1 MFISHIYQILVQN
14 IFAIA
19 VDFFHNSSIF
29 AMRNNYTNSF
39 MSNFIPNLSVDCVIF
54 GYHGQ
59 SLNVLLS
66 KRTLVDSDNQTL
78 LIDDYTILG
87 HHVYEGENV
96 DAAASRVLM
105 DKTGLNN
112 IYLQQFYTFGD
123 TNRLMA
129 AKDQLWL
136 KTKFPMVVNHVV
148 SVAYYSLVDS
158 SKVHPDID
166 HQDSKWFSVDNLP
179 ELGFDHRRMIDMAL
193 EFLRHKLR
201 QEPVGFELLPE
212 KFTLA
217 QLQGLYEV
225 ILGVTLDRR
234 NFRKKVNQMKYVI
247 PLDERKKGVAHK
259 PPQYYIFSWDVYDRT
274 RKEKFAWSY

>member
-1 MFISHIYQILVQN
+1 LLIEFFIFLLICCR
-14 IFAIA
+14 IA
-19 VDFFHNSSIF
+19 LSLQCVFDTHYII
-29 AMRNNYTNSF
+29 
-39 MSNFIPNLSVDCVIF
+39 MSKFIPNLSVDCVIF
-54 GYHGQ
+54 GYHDQ

-66 KRTLVDSDNQTL
+66 KRTLEDPDNQEL
-78 LIDDYTILG
+78 LVDDYTILG

-96 DAAASRVLM
+96 DAAASRVLQ
-105 DKTGLNN
+105 DKTGLSN
-112 IYLQQFYTFGD
+112 IYLEQFHTFGD
-123 TNRLMA
+123 TDRLLA

-136 KTKFPMVVNHVV
+136 KATFPLVVDHVI

-158 SKVHPDID
+158 SKVVPDLE
-166 HQDSKWFSVDNLP
+166 HQYSKWFSVDNLP

-193 EFLRHKLR
+193 EVLRHKLR

-234 NFRKKVNQMKYVI
+234 NFRKKVNQMKFVI
-247 PLDERKKGVAHK
+247 PIDEKKRGGAHK

-274 RKEKFAWSY
+274 RKEKNAWFY